1 MPGSGV
7 RSGSG
12 EGGKQTGSVSVLTS
26 GRRATRSGA
35 LWSIRTHPAAERE
48 SWSDRRGRGSETVQR
63 REGRFFFFNC
73 QPTVDITVP
82 DEAPASPDRAAPR
95 PASLGSLCHRQEQA
109 ISCTKMGGID
119 HPAPRD
125 RAPHTARNPG
135 QGCAFAPHPRLRA
148 HNESPRLSQQEAII
162 SRWCRHEPWLEESV
176 QCGAHLLCVEPV
188 VCLPIVFPFR
198 LFFAAPP
205 RFSLMGVHDRTCD
218 RGDPCRRPHSA
229 RARPRRSGQCRT
241 GLSPKLTKVGP
252 PGEATTTPD
261 TLEARRARGGGRARG
276 PDMLQ

>member
-12 EGGKQTGSVSVLTS
+12 EGGKQTGSAP
-26 GRRATRSGA
+26 GAHQWPPRHAIRRALVNPHTSSR
-35 LWSIRTHPAAERE
+35 RERE

-162 SRWCRHEPWLEESV
+162 SRWCRHESWLEESV

-229 RARPRRSGQCRT
+229 RARPRPSGQCRT
-241 GLSPKLTKVGP
+241 GLSPTVNQLIQ
-252 PGEATTTPD
+252 D
-261 TLEARRARGGGRARG
+261 
-276 PDMLQ
+276 

>member
-1 MPGSGV
+1 MAAAPRDPA
-7 RSGSG
+7 RSGQSAHIQQPRERAG
-12 EGGKQTGSVSVLTS
+12 PIAEGA
-26 GRRATRSGA
+26 GRRLCNG
-35 LWSIRTHPAAERE
+35 
-48 SWSDRRGRGSETVQR
+48 GRG
-63 REGRFFFFNC
+63 GFFFFNC

-162 SRWCRHEPWLEESV
+162 SRWCRHEPWLQESV